1 MTPDAAAEIAMCNE
15 CISHLLENAGPDHI
29 IVKYRAAL
37 IKLQEQAE
45 EIKRLEDALVE
56 ERKGLECAGCGKRY
70 EDVRGKSGKDGDLLL
85 GEIRLDPGSPAN
97 HVEPE
102 ISYEIYFWCV
112 ECMEEGEQLR
122 GGSDQMKTCR
132 QMLIEDA

>member
-1 MTPDAAAEIAMCNE
+1 MTPEELDEARKVAGGLFAVTDSIVEFYEREAIKTYSKLIRYIDELERENTDQAA
-15 CISHLLENAGPDHI
+15 
-29 IVKYRAAL
+29 
-37 IKLQEQAE
+37 
-45 EIKRLEDALVE
+45 EIKRLEAALVE

-112 ECMEEGEQLR
+112 ECGRMHDR
-122 GGSDQMKTCR
+122 
-132 QMLIEDA
+132 

>member
-1 MTPDAAAEIAMCNE
+1 MTPEDFKEAREFESCQEYDFCRAEAIIEM
-15 CISHLLENAGPDHI
+15 LLEHI
-29 IVKYRAAL
+29 DS
-37 IKLQEQAE
+37 QAD

-112 ECMEEGEQLR
+112 ECGRMHDR
-122 GGSDQMKTCR
+122 
-132 QMLIEDA
+132 